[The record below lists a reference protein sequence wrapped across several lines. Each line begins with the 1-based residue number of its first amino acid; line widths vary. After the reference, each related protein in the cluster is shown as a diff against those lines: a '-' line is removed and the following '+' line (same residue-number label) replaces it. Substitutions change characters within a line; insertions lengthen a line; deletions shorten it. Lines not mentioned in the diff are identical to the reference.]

1 MISALP
7 LAASILT
14 SGLSVATSG
23 LVAMAVSWSIISS
36 GADVTWAGVASF
48 AIQLPVAAGLAL
60 GGLLSDRL
68 GPRRVL
74 LGSDALMFL
83 AVAAAALAAS
93 GALGAAWVV
102 ALLSLGNFLGAS
114 GNVAQDSRV
123 PEMARLAG
131 LPLERANGLRD
142 VAFNV
147 GTAAGPALGVALV
160 AAGGL
165 PLALWGVSA
174 ALGVVLLLDAAFFP
188 RFAARRRAGEEAK
201 VIAGFAGFTADRVL
215 LSVVVLGIG
224 LIAVFASL
232 DEIVAP
238 SLAVAGGLRDSQ
250 LTLFLALNGAA
261 ALVSGLAYTAMGHRL
276 RPHPVLVGGVSSAAA
291 GFLALAALPPAAA
304 FVAAPLLIGLGVGP
318 LSPLVMTT
326 LQRRVPAAHRGAVL
340 GAFMASILFVQP
352 FAALGAAPLVSAVG
366 VGWVTWGLALLAAGA
381 VIAAVTLPALR
392 ELDQTVPKA
401 APR

>member
-1 MISALP
+1 MIRKLP
-7 LAASILT
+7 LAATVLT
-14 SGLSVATSG
+14 SGLSVASSG
-23 LVAMAVSWSIISS
+23 MVAMAVAWSIISS

-48 AIQLPVAAGLAL
+48 AIQLPVAVGLAL

-74 LGSDALMFL
+74 LVSDALAFL

-93 GALGAAWVV
+93 GAVGVVSVV
-102 ALLSLGNFLGAS
+102 ALLSLGNLLGAP

-165 PLALWGVSA
+165 PLALWSISA
-174 ALGVVLLLDAAFFP
+174 VLAMVLLLDSACFP
-188 RFAARRRAGEEAK
+188 RFAAKARTDQGAS
-201 VIAGFAGFTADRVL
+201 VTAGFAGLAADRVL
-215 LSVVVLGIG
+215 LSVVGLGVG
-224 LIAVFASL
+224 LIAAFVSL

-238 SLAVAGGLRDSQ
+238 SLAMAGGLGGGR

-261 ALVSGLAYTAMGHRL
+261 ALVAGLAYTAVGHRL
-276 RPHPVLVGGVSSAAA
+276 RPRAVLVGGIAAA
-291 GFLALAALPPAAA
+291 ATGFIALAALPPSVA
-304 FVAAPLLIGLGVGP
+304 FVVAPLLIGLGVGP

-326 LQRRVPAAHRGAVL
+326 LQRRVPAPSSARSWHRSLSSNPSRRL
-340 GAFMASILFVQP
+340 GQRRSSRL
-352 FAALGAAPLVSAVG
+352 SA
-366 VGWVTWGLALLAAGA
+366 WAG
-381 VIAAVTLPALR
+381 
-392 ELDQTVPKA
+392 
-401 APR
+401 